1 MRRDQRGSVAIEFL
15 VMMGVL
21 ILPFSCF
28 LVATAWPE
36 AMNAAKA
43 AAYEAAK
50 AVVTAPDP
58 AAGED
63 LGRQRAGEV
72 MTNHGFAGPVDVTFT
87 QAGRGEAMTATVT
100 IELPALRFPGV
111 GSWDAISWS
120 RSHTE
125 RVPDYR
131 GFS

>member
-1 MRRDQRGSVAIEFL
+1 MRRDQRGSVAIEFMILMGML
-15 VMMGVL
+15 V
-21 ILPFSCF
+21 LPFSCF

-50 AVVTAPDP
+50 AVVTAPDLS
-58 AAGED
+58 AGED
-63 LGRQRAGEV
+63 LGRQRAQEV
-72 MTNHGFAGPVDVTFT
+72 LTNHGYDGPVEVTFT
-87 QAGRGEAMTATVT
+87 DAGRAEALTATVT
-100 IELPALRFPGV
+100 IQLPALRFPGV
-111 GSWDAISWS
+111 GSWDAIPWS